1 MLSRDGNENGKK
13 KINTGRLKLAKKK
26 KQQQQLCSFSTLF
39 CTFLR
44 RCFARLQRETS
55 RNFLVT
61 RFMEEKSYVFLFTFL
76 SLPLIFTLVAAC
88 ISHFLTA
95 AIKFSCFSFF
105 SFLVFLSLALAIS
118 LLSTSVWTLK
128 SSRKKEPALLLLVF
142 SSLKVRV
149 AMRFTAETCGCL
161 KCKISLRLT

>member
-1 MLSRDGNENGKK
+1 
-13 KINTGRLKLAKKK
+13 
-26 KQQQQLCSFSTLF
+26 
-39 CTFLR
+39 
-44 RCFARLQRETS
+44 
-55 RNFLVT
+55 
-61 RFMEEKSYVFLFTFL
+61 MEEKSYVFLFTFL

-161 KCKISLRLT
+161 KCKISLRLTWRGKRTSVQTIFSEPKFLEYIDNQMFLPIVLRYAQRARTNV

>member
-13 KINTGRLKLAKKK
+13 KIHTGRLKLAKKK
-26 KQQQQLCSFSTLF
+26 NQQKQLCSFSTLF
-39 CTFLR
+39 CTFLC

-76 SLPLIFTLVAAC
+76 SLPPIFTLVAAC
-88 ISHFLTA
+88 ISHFLTV

-105 SFLVFLSLALAIS
+105 FSLAFLSLALALS
-118 LLSTSVWTLK
+118 LLSTSV
-128 SSRKKEPALLLLVF
+128 
-142 SSLKVRV
+142 
-149 AMRFTAETCGCL
+149 
-161 KCKISLRLT
+161 